1 MDPVVILSSTTV
13 SVGPGQEARLPVRV
27 RNQGRRVE
35 SYRVEVV
42 GAPAAFSRVDPS
54 TVSVLPGREAEIDV
68 WFNPPAGASTPTGSL
83 PFAVRATS
91 DVDASSSAAA
101 EGLVELAGVAGLQ
114 AWFATTARS
123 ARWKTNYDMEFANQ
137 GNAAVR
143 LAVMAHDTSGALNV
157 SVSEDVIDLPP
168 GGRTTSKVTAKARQ
182 PFLRGS
188 PANRII
194 QARCQ
199 SFPFGA
205 ERPEPGAAPPLDDPN
220 HRTFQLTLEQKP
232 ILSKLVVLLAVLVV
246 GLLAAFVVLKL
257 RGSDEIALG
266 LASPEAPP
274 TFSAEAE
281 GSTSIFLQWAEVPN
295 AVGYHVRETTEAGEA
310 MGSVLAE
317 LEPDTLTFSV
327 TELDPGTTHCYAV
340 VAVGPEEAGNS
351 QASEHQCATT
361 PAASQLAAPTDP
373 AVEDLGAGAFRLT
386 WQYQPEAAQDVEFR
400 YLVNNQEQPNVL
412 VSSPAEIQLI
422 QEAAPYTAAISVR
435 AVRGEEKSDPSEPFE
450 VTVPALP
457 ATTTTGPASET
468 TPTTAGG
475 GNPPPPPPTD
485 GGTPTTVPPT
495 TTGGETS
502 TSTTSTVPTTT
513 VPPTAA
519 QEVLQDLEGT
529 WAVIY
534 DPVVLPPPAG
544 AGVDAAR
551 VSLATTLGVRPR
563 EIRSFSPRDT
573 ITSDATGQPSF
584 EFEATPDSRWL
595 YRPAVDEATAIDM
608 CSSSPVVCRPLFVEG
623 AAAAADR
630 TGASIVVLDVFSADT
645 PVEELDTALETKR
658 TELDRETIFL
668 VDGGEYGNFD
678 PSQIV
683 MYASGLTTAT
693 DITNLCAAIAP
704 DPCAPVVLAP
714 PAGGGG

>member
-27 RNQGRRVE
+27 RNQSRRVE

-42 GAPAAFSRVDPS
+42 GAPASFSRVDPS

-91 DVDASSSAAA
+91 EVDAASAAAA

-123 ARWKTNYDMEFANQ
+123 ARWKTSYDMEFANQ

-143 LAVMAHDTSGALNV
+143 LAVMAHDPSGALNV
-157 SVSEDVIDLPP
+157 TVSDDVVDLPP
-168 GGRTTSKVTAKARQ
+168 GGRTTSKVSAKARQ
-182 PFLRGS
+182 PFLRGT

-205 ERPEPGAAPPLDDPN
+205 DRPEPGSAPPLDDPN

-232 ILSKLVVLLAVLVV
+232 ILSKLVVLLAVLAL
-246 GLLAAFVVLKL
+246 GAIAAFVVLKL

-274 TFSAEAE
+274 TFTAETE
-281 GSTSIFLQWAEVPN
+281 GSTSIFLEWAEVPN
-295 AVGYHVRETTEAGEA
+295 AVGYNVRETTEAGEA
-310 MGSVLAE
+310 IGTVLDE
-317 LEPDTLTFSV
+317 LEPDTLTYSV
-327 TELDPGTTHCYAV
+327 TGLDPGSRHCYSV

-351 QASEHQCATT
+351 RPSEHQCATT
-361 PAASQLAAPTDP
+361 TAASQLAAP
-373 AVEDLGAGAFRLT
+373 AELVVEPRGTGKFGLT
-386 WQYQPEAAQDVEFR
+386 WRYPRNAPQDVEFR
-400 YLVNNQEQPNVL
+400 YLVNNQEQPNPVE
-412 VSSPAEIQLI
+412 SPTEIQLI
-422 QEAAPYTAAISVR
+422 PEAAPYIATISVR
-435 AVRGEEKSDPSEPFE
+435 AVRGEEKSDPSNSVE

-457 ATTTTGPASET
+457 ATTVT
-468 TPTTAGG
+468 TTAGTAPTTEG
-475 GNPPPPPPTD
+475 GGVPPPPPPTG
-485 GGTPTTVPPT
+485 GGTPTTATPTTTESGTTTPTTAPPT
-495 TTGGETS
+495 TA
-502 TSTTSTVPTTT
+502 
-513 VPPTAA
+513 PPSAA
-519 QEVLQDLEGT
+519 QDVLRDLEGT

-534 DPVVLPPPAG
+534 EPVVLPPPAG
-544 AGVDAAR
+544 SGVDVVRAN
-551 VSLATTLGVRPR
+551 LATALGVAPR
-563 EIRSFSPRDT
+563 EIRAFSPRDT
-573 ITSDATGQPSF
+573 ITSDATGQLSI
-584 EFEATPDSRWL
+584 EFEASPDATWL
-595 YRPAVDEATAIDM
+595 YRPAVDEATAVDM

-623 AAAAADR
+623 AAKAAAR
-630 TGASIVVLDVFSADT
+630 TGASIVVLQTFAADT
-645 PVEELDTALETKR
+645 PLSELDSALEAKR

-668 VDGGEYGNFD
+668 VAGADYGNLD

-683 MYASGLTTAT
+683 MYASGLATAS
-693 DITNLCAAIAP
+693 DITNLCTAIAP
-704 DPCAPVVLAP
+704 DPCTPVVLAP
-714 PAGGGG
+714 SAGG

>member
-1 MDPVVILSSTTV
+1 
-13 SVGPGQEARLPVRV
+13 
-27 RNQGRRVE
+27 
-35 SYRVEVV
+35 
-42 GAPAAFSRVDPS
+42 
-54 TVSVLPGREAEIDV
+54 VSVLPGREAEIDV

-91 DVDASSSAAA
+91 EVDESSSAAA

-114 AWFATTARS
+114 AWLATTARS
-123 ARWKTNYDMEFANQ
+123 ARWKTSYDMEFANQ
-137 GNAAVR
+137 GNASVR
-143 LAVMAHDTSGALNV
+143 LAVMAHDPSGALNV
-157 SVSEDVIDLPP
+157 AVSEDVIDLPP

-199 SFPFGA
+199 SFPFGGD
-205 ERPEPGAAPPLDDPN
+205 RPEPGAAPPLDDPN
-220 HRTFQLTLEQKP
+220 HRTFQLTFEQRP

-266 LASPEAPP
+266 LAPPEAPP
-274 TFSAEAE
+274 TFTAEAE

-317 LEPDTLTFSV
+317 LEPDTLTHSV
-327 TELDPGTTHCYAV
+327 TDLDPGSTHCYAV

-351 QASEHQCATT
+351 RPSDHQCATT
-361 PAASQLAAPTDP
+361 PAASQLAAPTDLV
-373 AVEDLGAGAFRLT
+373 AEDLGAGKFRLT
-386 WQYQPEAAQDVEFR
+386 WVNPPDAPQDVEFR
-400 YLVNNQEQPNVL
+400 YLVNNQEQPNPV

-422 QEAAPYTAAISVR
+422 QEAAPYTAAISLR
-435 AVRGEEKSDPSEPFE
+435 AVRGEEKSDPSDAAE

-457 ATTTTGPASET
+457 ATTPPASGPET

-475 GNPPPPPPTD
+475 GIPPPPPPTN
-485 GGTPTTVPPT
+485 GGTPTTAPPT
-495 TTGGETS
+495 TTGGET
-502 TSTTSTVPTTT
+502 TTTITTTVPTT
-513 VPPTAA
+513 VPPTGA
-519 QEVLQDLEGT
+519 QEVLQNLEGT

-573 ITSDATGQPSF
+573 ITSDSTGQPSF

-595 YRPAVDEATAIDM
+595 YRSAVDEATAIDM

-623 AAAAADR
+623 AAAAAER
-630 TGASIVVLDVFSADT
+630 TGASIVVLDVFPTDT
-645 PVEELDTALETKR
+645 AVEELDTALEAKR
-658 TELDRETIFL
+658 TELARETIFL
-668 VDGGEYGNFD
+668 VDGAEYGNFD

-704 DPCAPVVLAP
+704 DPCVPVVLAP
-714 PAGGGG
+714 SASEGG